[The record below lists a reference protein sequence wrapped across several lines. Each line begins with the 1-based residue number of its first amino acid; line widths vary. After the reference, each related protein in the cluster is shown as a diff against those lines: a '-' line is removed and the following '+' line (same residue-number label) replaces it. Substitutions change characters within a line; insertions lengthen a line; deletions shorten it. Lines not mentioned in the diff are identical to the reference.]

1 MRVADTA
8 EYAMTGQID
17 LTGYKLTFA
26 DEFNTF
32 DRRLVGSSTGT
43 WGTSFGE
50 GVVRSLNDEKEIY
63 VEPEFKGTSSQ
74 ALGINPFSVKNGIL
88 TITAE
93 PVKPE
98 HDPYIDKPYTSGMIT
113 TQATYSQLY
122 GYFEMRADLPE
133 GTGLWPA
140 FWTLFHQTS
149 GAEFD
154 IVEAYGVNPGNVFQT
169 AHQPNGPTQGF
180 KVPTDWTNGFHTY
193 GLNWTKD
200 TLTFYV
206 DGVATASMANTVH
219 TPAYLIA
226 NLAIEGRP
234 DRVADPSS
242 FPAEMKIDYIR
253 AYEALPP
260 GTTPPVNP
268 PVEPDP
274 TPPQDPDPIPNPPPT
289 PETPPPELVHLPVS
303 GAPVVFRTGIWGS
316 DTLIGT
322 NRNDKIDGKRGID
335 TMIGKRGD
343 DTYVVSSHHD
353 KVVEQAG
360 QGIDTAQLYASDYR
374 MAANLENLTI
384 KTSAATKVWDN
395 LSNNLMTAG
404 TGANTFNFLT
414 ANGHDVIKNFA
425 LGSDHIHIAV
435 PTDQAHG
442 FIVDG
447 NLVLDLPGD
456 NSIALM
462 GVGSL
467 SAMGEI
473 FV

>member
-1 MRVADTA
+1 MPVANPADMR
-8 EYAMTGQID
+8 
-17 LTGYKLTFA
+17 LTFA

-32 DRRLVGSSTGT
+32 DRRPIGSSTGT

-50 GVVRSLNDEKEIY
+50 GIVRTLNDEKEIY

-74 ALGINPFSVKNGIL
+74 ALGINPFSVENGIL

-113 TQATYSQLY
+113 TQQTYSQLY

-133 GTGLWPA
+133 GTGMWPA
-140 FWTLFHQTS
+140 FWTLFHQTG

-169 AHQPNGPTQGF
+169 VHQPNGPPQGF
-180 KVPTDWTNGFHTY
+180 EVPVDWTNGFHTY
-193 GLNWTKD
+193 GLNWTRE

-206 DGVATASMANTVH
+206 DGVATASLANTVN

-260 GTTPPVNP
+260 GTTPPVDPDPTTN
-268 PVEPDP
+268 PDP
-274 TPPQDPDPIPNPPPT
+274 TPDPDPVPPPT
-289 PETPPPELVHLPVS
+289 PETPPPELVQLPVS
-303 GAPVVFRTGIWGS
+303 GAPVNFKTGTWRN
-316 DTLIGT
+316 DTLRGT
-322 NRNDKIDGKRGID
+322 DRNDKIDGKHGHD
-335 TMIGKRGD
+335 TMIGKLGD
-343 DTYVVSSHHD
+343 DTYVVDDRQD
-353 KVVEQAG
+353 KIVEAAN
-360 QGIDTAQLYASDYR
+360 QGTDTAQLYAWAYR
-374 MAANLENLTI
+374 MAANLENLTL
-384 KTSAATKVWDN
+384 KTTGPTKVWDN
-395 LSNNLMTAG
+395 ASDNLITAG
-404 TGANTFNFLT
+404 SGADTFNFQ
-414 ANGHDVIKNFA
+414 AENGHDVIRNFT
-425 LGSDHIHIAV
+425 LGRDHIHLAV
-435 PTDQAHG
+435 PEEQARG

-456 NSIALM
+456 NSLALM
-462 GVGSL
+462 GVSNL
-467 SAMGEI
+467 TAMEQI
-473 FV
+473 FG